1 MYALLSEQML
11 VLFAILA
18 LGSLIGQLSWRG
30 LSLGTAA
37 VFFVGLAFGHF
48 GYTVPKPIMDL
59 GLLLFLYAIGLQAG
73 PRFFRTFRKQG
84 WQFVVIAGA
93 SLLAAAG
100 VTVILARLLDLP
112 FALAAGMF
120 TGAVTNTPSLAGAI
134 DTVARIEPLQ
144 TAAVSVGYGI
154 AYPFSIIGVT
164 LLVQFMPKL
173 LRRDVKTAEEQ
184 WQAQQLRESPALQ
197 KKQFC
202 VSNPNLD
209 GKRLGDLDTHRL
221 SQVNIS
227 RVRQGDQVVAAT
239 PEIVLH
245 TGDVLLAVGT
255 EEELNKLRLLIGE
268 ECDVAMETNTRA
280 VSRDMTMTDKTLAGK
295 RLMDL
300 HVWERYNVIITR
312 IRRQGLEIT
321 PLGTSTLEM
330 GDTLRVVGDQV
341 SIDQFAEVIGG
352 DTRQVDETNMVPF
365 LIGLVLGIALGLIP
379 FRLPNGM
386 TIKLGAAGGAFLVSL
401 ILGHFGRVGP
411 FRVYVP
417 AAARNLLSGA
427 RVDALSGRRR
437 RQCGHAARQ
446 SRGRARLGDFRR
458 RRADHGGRRH
468 DHAPAHDRGLPD
480 EHPIHHGLDRGCDDQ
495 SAGSRRRQ
503 HAHHHRR
510 ARGDLRQRVSG
521 GVDLQD
527 SAGAVVG
534 ADPPHPL
541 MRAQRRR
548 FQAGRIAGSAGLRT
562 QIPTPRDRRRRV
574 PQLAPVPGL
583 IRSRARPSA

>member
-1 MYALLSEQML
+1 MLYTLLSEQML
-11 VLFAILA
+11 ILFAILA
-18 LGSLIGQLSWRG
+18 LGSLIGHLSWRG

-59 GLLLFLYAIGLQAG
+59 GLLLFLYAVGLQAG

-100 VTVILARLLDLP
+100 VTLALARLLNLP
-112 FALAAGMF
+112 YALAAGMF
-120 TGAVTNTPSLAGAI
+120 TGAVTNTPALAGAI
-134 DTVARIEPLQ
+134 DTVARLEPLQ

-154 AYPFSIIGVT
+154 AYPFSVIGVT
-164 LLVQFMPKL
+164 LLVQFLPRL
-173 LRRDVKTAEEQ
+173 LYRDVKSAEEQ
-184 WQAQQLRESPALQ
+184 WQAQQLRERPALQ
-197 KKQFC
+197 KRQFC

-227 RVRQGDQVVAAT
+227 RVRQGGQVVAAT

-280 VSRDMTMTDKTLAGK
+280 VSRDMIMIDKALAGK

-312 IRRQGLEIT
+312 IRRQGVEIT
-321 PLGTSTLEM
+321 PVGTSTLEM
-330 GDTLRVVGDQV
+330 GDSLRVVGDQV
-341 SIDQFAEVIGG
+341 AIDQFAAVIGG

-365 LIGLVLGIALGLIP
+365 LIGLVLGITLGLIP

-417 AAARNLLSGA
+417 AAARNL
-427 RVDALSGRRR
+427 
-437 RQCGHAARQ
+437 
-446 SRGRARLGDFRR
+446 SRELGLMLFL
-458 RRADHGGRRH
+458 GG
-468 DHAPAHDRGLPD
+468 
-480 EHPIHHGLDRGCDDQ
+480 
-495 SAGSRRRQ
+495 
-503 HAHHHRR
+503 
-510 ARGDLRQRVSG
+510 
-521 GVDLQD
+521 
-527 SAGAVVG
+527 AGANAGTQLAKVVG
-534 ADPPHPL
+534 ERGWGIFAAAALITITAVTITLLLTHVVYRMNILATSGLTAGVMTNPPALAAANTLTTTDVPAVIYASAFPVVL
-541 MRAQRRR
+541 IFKILLAQLLV
-548 FQAGRIAGSAGLRT
+548 QILRI
-562 QIPTPRDRRRRV
+562 P
-574 PQLAPVPGL
+574 
-583 IRSRARPSA
+583 

>member
-18 LGSLIGQLSWRG
+18 LGSLIGHLSWRG

-48 GYTVPKPIMDL
+48 GYTVPKPVMDL

-93 SLLAAAG
+93 ALLAAAG

-112 FALAAGMF
+112 YALAAGMF

-245 TGDVLLAVGT
+245 TGDVLLAVGA

-268 ECDVAMETNTRA
+268 ECNVAMETNTRA

-330 GDTLRVVGDQV
+330 GDTL
-341 SIDQFAEVIGG
+341 
-352 DTRQVDETNMVPF
+352 P
-365 LIGLVLGIALGLIP
+365 
-379 FRLPNGM
+379 
-386 TIKLGAAGGAFLVSL
+386 
-401 ILGHFGRVGP
+401 
-411 FRVYVP
+411 
-417 AAARNLLSGA
+417 
-427 RVDALSGRRR
+427 
-437 RQCGHAARQ
+437 
-446 SRGRARLGDFRR
+446 RGR
-458 RRADHGGRRH
+458 
-468 DHAPAHDRGLPD
+468 
-480 EHPIHHGLDRGCDDQ
+480 
-495 SAGSRRRQ
+495 
-503 HAHHHRR
+503 
-510 ARGDLRQRVSG
+510 
-521 GVDLQD
+521 
-527 SAGAVVG
+527 
-534 ADPPHPL
+534 
-541 MRAQRRR
+541 
-548 FQAGRIAGSAGLRT
+548 
-562 QIPTPRDRRRRV
+562 
-574 PQLAPVPGL
+574 
-583 IRSRARPSA
+583 

>member
-18 LGSLIGQLSWRG
+18 LGSLIGHLSWRG

-48 GYTVPKPIMDL
+48 GYTIPRPIMDL
-59 GLLLFLYAIGLQAG
+59 GLLLFLYAVGLQAG

-100 VTVILARLLDLP
+100 VTIALARLLNLP
-112 FALAAGMF
+112 YALAAGMF
-120 TGAVTNTPSLAGAI
+120 TGAVTNTPALAGAI
-134 DTVARIEPLQ
+134 DTVARLEPLQ

-154 AYPFSIIGVT
+154 AYPFSVIGVT
-164 LLVQFMPKL
+164 LLVQFLPRL

-184 WQAQQLRESPALQ
+184 WQAQQLRERPALQ
-197 KKQFC
+197 KRQFC

-227 RVRQGDQVVAAT
+227 RVRQGEQVVAAT

-268 ECDVAMETNTRA
+268 ECDVPMETNTRA
-280 VSRDMTMTDKTLAGK
+280 VSRDMIMTDKPLAGK

-321 PLGTSTLEM
+321 PVGTSTLEM
-330 GDTLRVVGDQV
+330 GDSLRVVGDQV
-341 SIDQFAEVIGG
+341 AIDQFAVVIGG

-365 LIGLVLGIALGLIP
+365 LIGLVLGITLGLIP

-417 AAARNLLSGA
+417 AAARNL
-427 RVDALSGRRR
+427 
-437 RQCGHAARQ
+437 
-446 SRGRARLGDFRR
+446 SRELGLMLFL
-458 RRADHGGRRH
+458 GG
-468 DHAPAHDRGLPD
+468 
-480 EHPIHHGLDRGCDDQ
+480 
-495 SAGSRRRQ
+495 
-503 HAHHHRR
+503 
-510 ARGDLRQRVSG
+510 
-521 GVDLQD
+521 
-527 SAGAVVG
+527 AGANAGTQLAKVVG
-534 ADPPHPL
+534 ERGWGIFAAAALITIMAVTITLLLTHVVYRMNILATSGLTAGVMTNPPAWLPPT
-541 MRAQRRR
+541 R
-548 FQAGRIAGSAGLRT
+548 SPLRT
-562 QIPTPRDRRRRV
+562 CPR
-574 PQLAPVPGL
+574 
-583 IRSRARPSA
+583 